1 MGKEGEVS
9 LNMVKHG
16 GLDRE
21 LGILAVPKFINRGRD
36 DDIMFIENV

>member
-21 LGILAVPKFINRGRD
+21 LGILAVPKFINRGER
-36 DDIMFIENV
+36 

>member
-1 MGKEGEVS
+1 MGRGRGEFE
-9 LNMVKHG
+9 LVKHG